1 MKIIKKFISALS
13 VVVFIVC
20 LVLLAIVMITPKNSN
35 GSRVVNIA
43 GYSIMSVLTNSME
56 DEYNVG
62 DLILIKK
69 TDVSELKEK
78 DVITFYS
85 PDPSIEGAIVTH
97 RIIDITDE
105 NGQKLFE
112 TKGDNSPAADSYK
125 VSASSIIGKVQGKV
139 PFIGKATNFMQTNK
153 TAFFL
158 IIILPMLVIIASE
171 VRNIVVIAR
180 NGEENESEENN
191 K

>member
-1 MKIIKKFISALS
+1 M
-13 VVVFIVC
+13 
-20 LVLLAIVMITPKNSN
+20 
-35 GSRVVNIA
+35 
-43 GYSIMSVLTNSME
+43 
-56 DEYNVG
+56 
-62 DLILIKK
+62 
-69 TDVSELKEK
+69 
-78 DVITFYS
+78 
-85 PDPSIEGAIVTH
+85 
-97 RIIDITDE
+97 
-105 NGQKLFE
+105 FE